1 MTKFTEN
8 LKSFQTQ
15 QNLQYLI
22 NSNPSPSKEGVNLFA
37 SKVEDLI
44 MHAAKKS
51 MKIKKK
57 KYRNKASNVCN
68 KKWFDKECR
77 LQRHSVRRLANQK
90 HRDPL
95 NYTEIRGKYHATLK
109 IYKNTL
115 KCKKEHFHEKKL
127 EELERVSENDPNSF
141 WKLLK
146 NMSDDFGDLP
156 SANQM
161 SRLTAGSLISNPC
174 MLNIR

>member
-15 QNLQYLI
+15 QNLRYLI
-22 NSNPSPSKEGVNLFA
+22 NSNPSPSKEDVNMFA

-77 LQRHSVRRLANQK
+77 LQRHSVRKLAHHKKQVSPY
-90 HRDPL
+90 HR
-95 NYTEIRGKYHATLK
+95 NKGQI
-109 IYKNTL
+109 
-115 KCKKEHFHEKKL
+115 
-127 EELERVSENDPNSF
+127 
-141 WKLLK
+141 
-146 NMSDDFGDLP
+146 
-156 SANQM
+156 
-161 SRLTAGSLISNPC
+161 PC
-174 MLNIR
+174 HTYNL